1 MEKIRPLDDFKTQ
14 RKITKLTPMVR
25 LQTAPTG
32 PGEKSNY
39 RNDLNFIKFAVQ
51 VAPTEK
57 GSGIGVFLLGRFPP
71 PTGELNASV
80 YTVKSL
86 APKR

>member
-1 MEKIRPLDDFKTQ
+1 MRSGAVTNRTYRAWGKIKLPKYLFKLHKVCGTSRDQ
-14 RKITKLTPMVR
+14 
-25 LQTAPTG
+25 
-32 PGEKSNY
+32 E
-39 RNDLNFIKFAVQ
+39 

-80 YTVKSL
+80 YTLKSL

>member
-1 MEKIRPLDDFKTQ
+1 MQDWTSLLPETLLIELPNYLL
-14 RKITKLTPMVR
+14 KLHKVCGTSR
-25 LQTAPTG
+25 DQ
-32 PGEKSNY
+32 E
-39 RNDLNFIKFAVQ
+39 

-80 YTVKSL
+80 YIVKSL